1 MNYINKITLFF
12 FLLLGF
18 QLSAKDYIATEFGV
32 KNDGITLNTCS
43 IQKAID
49 FITEHGGGRLV
60 FESGNY
66 VTGSI
71 YLKSNV
77 TLQLDYGATILGS
90 TNPFDYVK
98 DKKIG
103 WMSMIFAVNQEN
115 IGITGKG
122 IINGRGFITANNMVN
137 YIHRGVYTDP
147 LKYDRPNETNRPQNI
162 YFRECTNIKIT
173 DITLK
178 DPASW
183 NQTYDQCK
191 NLYVDHITVDS
202 KSYWNND
209 GIDVVDCDGVVIKN
223 SYFDAADDVLCFKSH
238 SAQHMCQNVV
248 VDNCVGRSSANG
260 LKFGTVSRGGFKNF
274 KVTNLTIFDTFRS
287 AITFAAVDGGEIEN
301 IVIDGVRSINT
312 GNVIYLRIGDRWSSG
327 KKPYMKNISISN
339 VYAEVPAGKPD
350 AGYNF
355 EGPIED
361 LPRNI
366 SPASIVGLVENKIQN
381 VMLKNIQIVYPGSGN
396 PLYAKRG
403 LTPAELDGIPEMR
416 EAYPEFSQFKELP
429 AWGFYV
435 RHAEGITFEN
445 VTFTAIN
452 KDYRPSVVL
461 DDVKNATFSGLVVNE
476 PESVGKQQVFPYKT
490 SNLIIK

>member
-1 MNYINKITLFF
+1 MNYIHKIKLYF

-49 FITEHGGGRLV
+49 FIHENGGGRLV

-77 TLQLDYGATILGS
+77 TLQLNYGATILGS

-122 IINGRGFITANNMVN
+122 TINGRGFTTANNMVN

-162 YFRECTNIKIT
+162 YFRECANIVIT
-173 DITLK
+173 DITLR

-209 GIDVVDCDGVVIKN
+209 GIDIVDCDGVVIKN

-327 KKPYMKNISISN
+327 KKPYMKNIMISN
-339 VYAEVPAGKPD
+339 VYAEVPLGKPD
-350 AGYNF
+350 VGYNF

-361 LPRNI
+361 LPRNV

-381 VMLKNIQIVYPGSGN
+381 VTLKNIQIVYPGSGN

-435 RHAEGITFEN
+435 RHAEGINFEN
-445 VTFTAIN
+445 VTFTALK

>member
-1 MNYINKITLFF
+1 MNYINKIKLYF

-49 FITEHGGGRLV
+49 FIHDHGGGRLV

-122 IINGRGFITANNMVN
+122 TINGRGFTTANNMVN

-162 YFRECTNIKIT
+162 YFRECANIIIT
-173 DITLK
+173 DITLR

-238 SAQHMCQNVV
+238 SAQHICQNVV

-301 IVIDGVRSINT
+301 ISIDGVRSINT

-327 KKPYMKNISISN
+327 KKPYMKNITISN
-339 VYAEVPAGKPD
+339 VYAEVPLGKPD
-350 AGYNF
+350 VGYNF

-381 VMLKNIQIVYPGSGN
+381 VTLKNIQIVYPGSGN

-403 LTPAELDGIPEMR
+403 LTPAELDAIPEMR
-416 EAYPEFSQFKELP
+416 DAYPEFSQFKELP
-429 AWGFYV
+429 AWGFYI

-445 VTFTAIN
+445 VTFTAN
-452 KDYRPSVVL
+452 KKDYRPSVVL
-461 DDVKNATFSGLVVNE
+461 DDVKNATFSGLIVNE
-476 PESVGKQQVFPYKT
+476 PESMGKQQVFPYKT

>member
-1 MNYINKITLFF
+1 MNYIHKIKLYF

-49 FITEHGGGRLV
+49 FIHENGGGRLV
-60 FESGNY
+60 FESGNF

-77 TLQLDYGATILGS
+77 TLQLNYGATILGS

-122 IINGRGFITANNMVN
+122 TINGRGFTTANNMVN

-162 YFRECTNIKIT
+162 YFRECANIVIT
-173 DITLK
+173 DITLR

-327 KKPYMKNISISN
+327 KKPYMKNITISN
-339 VYAEVPAGKPD
+339 VYAEVPLGKPD
-350 AGYNF
+350 VGYNF

-361 LPRNI
+361 LPRNV

-381 VMLKNIQIVYPGSGN
+381 VTLKNIQIVYPGSGN

-435 RHAEGITFEN
+435 RHAEGINFEN
-445 VTFTAIN
+445 VTFTALK

-476 PESVGKQQVFPYKT
+476 PESVGKQQVFPYKS